1 MNNWLYKHK
10 EISKIE
16 DFPESTFGFIYKI
29 TNTQTEKFYIGK
41 KQLMSFTNVKM
52 GKKELAE
59 QPTQRGRKVT
69 KKQVIKE
76 SNWQGYWG
84 SNKFL
89 LDDIK
94 KSGYENFTREI
105 IVICPTKKLLTY
117 WELATQCKY
126 DVLQSNSYNDN
137 ILGKFYTKDFVI

>member
-1 MNNWLYKHK
+1 MWLYKYKAIHN
-10 EISKIE
+10 IE
-16 DFPESTFGFIYKI
+16 DFPNNTFGFIYKI

-59 QPTQRGRKVT
+59 QPIQRGRKIT

-76 SNWQGYWG
+76 SNWKEYWG

-105 IVICPTKKLLTY
+105 IMICHTKKLLTY
-117 WELATQCKY
+117 WELAMQCKY

-137 ILGKFYTKDFVI
+137 ILGKFYTKDFTT

>member
-1 MNNWLYKHK
+1 MNNWLYKYKDIHS
-10 EISKIE
+10 IS
-16 DFPESTFGFIYKI
+16 DFPYSAFGFIYKI
-29 TNTQTEKFYIGK
+29 TNTQNEKFYIGK
-41 KQLMSFTNVKM
+41 KQLMSVTNVKM

-59 QPTQRGRKVT
+59 QPIQRGRKIT

-76 SNWQGYWG
+76 SNWKEYWG

-94 KSGYENFTREI
+94 KLGYENFTREI
-105 IVICPTKKLLTY
+105 LVICPTKKLLTY
-117 WELATQCKY
+117 WELAMQCKY

-137 ILGKFYTKDFVI
+137 ILGKFYSKDFI